1 MTKKNP
7 HRGSSLDDF
16 LKDEGVLEEFQA
28 AAIKKVIAWQ
38 IQQETEKRQLSKTAM
53 AARMKTSRA
62 QHNRLLDLKDGNVT
76 IETLQRGRPD
86 RLLAGLHELPDLL
99 AHGEAGQ

>member
-1 MTKKNP
+1 MTKKKNP

-38 IQQETEKRQLSKTAM
+38 LQQEMESKRLSKTAM
-53 AARMKTSRA
+53 AARMRTSRA
-62 QHNRLLDLKDGNVT
+62 QLNRLLDPKDGNVT
-76 IETLQRGRPD
+76 IETLQRAASILGREI
-86 RLLAGLHELPDLL
+86 RVELV
-99 AHGEAGQ
+99 